1 MEPNDGDAV
10 RRAVAGD
17 TDAYRALVER
27 HSRPLFRLAYRMT
40 GNEQDAEDVV
50 QESFLRAW
58 RRLDEFE
65 SRAAF
70 GTWIYR
76 IAANCALDTLRARQ
90 RQGERQEESGLAG
103 ADFLLSVPSADP
115 QPDRI
120 AQSAQTARRMNEAM
134 AGLSDTERAAFVM
147 RHFEERSIEEIGRT
161 LGVKENAA
169 KQSIFRAVRKLRR
182 ALEPLASTTR

>member
-1 MEPNDGDAV
+1 MEPNEGDEV
-10 RRAVAGD
+10 RKALSGD
-17 TDAYRALVER
+17 TEAYRALVER

-70 GTWIYR
+70 GTWVYR

-90 RQGERQEESGLAG
+90 RQGERQEEIGQAG
-103 ADFLLSVPSADP
+103 TDPLLSVPSSDP
-115 QPDRI
+115 LPDRL
-120 AQSAQTARRMNEAM
+120 AESGQPGDRMRAAM
-134 AGLSDTERAAFVM
+134 DMLSDTERAAFVM
-147 RHFEERSIEEIGRT
+147 RHFEDRSIEEIGRT
-161 LGVKENAA
+161 LGVKQNAA

-182 ALEPLASTTR
+182 ALEPLASPTR

>member
-1 MEPNDGDAV
+1 
-10 RRAVAGD
+10 
-17 TDAYRALVER
+17 
-27 HSRPLFRLAYRMT
+27 MT

-70 GTWIYR
+70 GTWVYR

-90 RQGERQEESGLAG
+90 RQGERQEEIGQAG
-103 ADFLLSVPSADP
+103 TDPLLSVPSPDP
-115 QPDRI
+115 LPDRL
-120 AQSAQTARRMNEAM
+120 AESGQTGDRMRAAM
-134 AGLSDTERAAFVM
+134 DMLSDTERAAFVM

-161 LGVKENAA
+161 LGVKQNAA

-182 ALEPLASTTR
+182 ALEPLASPLR